1 LVVCVKLGVENF
13 LGSILCVDHHHA
25 PHQPLLLKKLH
36 SLVDGSKEGVED
48 MEGEGRGG
56 QPPLKPPFVPVSSRT
71 SSGGGEW

>member
-1 LVVCVKLGVENF
+1 MVSLRT
-13 LGSILCVDHHHA
+13 SRTPSHA
-25 PHQPLLLKKLH
+25 KPLLLTTSH